1 MPCRDR
7 SCAPAQ
13 RSPMPRA
20 EEKQTLSVSR
30 CTPVEFFDMA
40 APHFVHLRMH
50 SEYSVTDGIVR
61 IEQAVKRA
69 AADGMPALALTDSAN
84 LFGMVKFYGAA
95 RAAGVKPIVGA
106 DCWVQN
112 EADRDKP
119 HRVLLLCASR
129 AGYRR
134 LCELLSRAW
143 LRNQHRARAEIARG
157 WLQESGTDG
166 LIALSAAAA
175 GDVGQALLSDQSPL
189 AERLARDWAKLF
201 PGRYYIELQRAGF
214 ANTEALLSRSVAL
227 ATRVGLPVVAT
238 HPVQFLEPEDFKAHE
253 AHVCIA
259 QGYVLG
265 DQRRPKLFT
274 AEQYFKRRAEMVKL
288 FADLPQALDN
298 SVEIARRCN
307 LEIELGKSRLPAFPT
322 PPGVTVDQHLEN
334 AAEAG
339 LARRLEKL
347 GLRGDAAARYRERLV
362 FEIRTI
368 VQMGFAGYFL
378 IVADFINWA
387 RTNGVPVGPGRGSG
401 AGSLVAYSLGITDL
415 DPLRYDLL
423 FERFLNPE
431 RVSMPDFDIDFCQD
445 GRDRVIDYVRDK
457 YGAQSVSQIAT
468 FGTLAARAVVRDV
481 GRVLDLG
488 YGEVD
493 RIAKLIPFELGITL
507 EKALLMEPQLKE
519 LMQQNEEVAQLMGL
533 ALSLEG

>member
-1 MPCRDR
+1 
-7 SCAPAQ
+7 
-13 RSPMPRA
+13 
-20 EEKQTLSVSR
+20 
-30 CTPVEFFDMA
+30 MA

-129 AGYRR
+129 AGYLR

-143 LRNQHRARAEIARG
+143 LRNQHRAKAEIARS
-157 WLQESGTDG
+157 WLQDGTDG

-227 ATRVGLPVVAT
+227 ATRVGLPVVAA

-253 AHVCIA
+253 ARVCIA

-274 AEQYFKRRAEMVKL
+274 GEQYFKRRAEMVKL

-298 SVEIARRCN
+298 SVEIAR
-307 LEIELGKSRLPAFPT
+307 L
-322 PPGVTVDQHLEN
+322 
-334 AAEAG
+334 
-339 LARRLEKL
+339 
-347 GLRGDAAARYRERLV
+347 
-362 FEIRTI
+362 
-368 VQMGFAGYFL
+368 
-378 IVADFINWA
+378 
-387 RTNGVPVGPGRGSG
+387 
-401 AGSLVAYSLGITDL
+401 
-415 DPLRYDLL
+415 
-423 FERFLNPE
+423 
-431 RVSMPDFDIDFCQD
+431 
-445 GRDRVIDYVRDK
+445 
-457 YGAQSVSQIAT
+457 
-468 FGTLAARAVVRDV
+468 
-481 GRVLDLG
+481 
-488 YGEVD
+488 
-493 RIAKLIPFELGITL
+493 
-507 EKALLMEPQLKE
+507 
-519 LMQQNEEVAQLMGL
+519 
-533 ALSLEG
+533 